1 MNRIGRYEIL
11 EEIGRGAMGVVYKAL
26 DPALGRIVAVKTI
39 HLSELTDPAER
50 EKQRERL
57 LREARSAAILSHPGI
72 VTVYDIAESDGAAH
86 VFMEFVNGPALE
98 RIMDERRVT
107 RDLVLNV
114 IGQTA
119 AALDYAHSK
128 GIIHRDVKPANIMI
142 HEDGKVKITDF
153 GIAKIL
159 SERLTQTGTMLGTP
173 NYMSPEQ
180 IRGLP
185 LDGRSDQFALATVAY
200 ELLTGEKP
208 FTAPSVPAVLFKVV
222 QEEPE
227 RPMRLNPTLNA
238 AIEAVLL
245 RALRKDPAERYPTCV
260 EFASALAAACASPG
274 WEPLPRGAG
283 STAPTLE
290 AVAALPGVA
299 GPAYRRRRRPG
310 DTTEETAGTSG
321 RLWKPLLAALMAIG
335 AVLGLVV
342 GLTRWLGPEAAQKSA
357 PLQQEAG
364 ARPAPEGIPKP
375 SPSVAEPPPAASP
388 HEAEQAPTPEPPRAE
403 PEPEPAASKETPK
416 KAAGRQRPVVVRPPA
431 SSAEQMVTVETYPP
445 GGVVIFDNNPS
456 VTCKAPCTMPL
467 LPGRHSVRAS
477 LPGYRDDFKYFQ
489 VPDEVFVFFRLEMRV
504 GQLSI
509 KTNPPGA
516 AISVNGQDRPER
528 TPAILTLPPGRYR
541 IVLTLPGYPRDEQE
555 IEIRENSLKNYSVDW
570 TAR

>member
-26 DPALGRIVAVKTI
+26 DPALGRIVAIKTI

-50 EKQRERL
+50 NRQRERL

-107 RDLVLNV
+107 RDLVLDV
-114 IGQTA
+114 IAQTA

-180 IRGLP
+180 IRGLAM
-185 LDGRSDQFALATVAY
+185 DGRSDQFALATVAY

-208 FTAPSVPAVLFKVV
+208 FAAPSVPAVLFKVV

-245 RALRKDPAERYPTCV
+245 RALRKDPAERYQTCV
-260 EFASALAAACASPG
+260 EFASALTAACGSPG
-274 WEPLPRGAG
+274 WKPFPRGAS

-290 AVAALPGVA
+290 TAVVPANVA
-299 GPAYRRRRRPG
+299 GATYRRRRRPG
-310 DTTEETAGTSG
+310 DTTEETAGKPG
-321 RLWKPLLAALMAIG
+321 RLWKPLLAALVAMG
-335 AVLGLVV
+335 TVFGLVV
-342 GLTRWLGPEAAQKSA
+342 GLTRWLGPEA
-357 PLQQEAG
+357 LQQSVPFQGDAG
-364 ARPAPEGIPKP
+364 AGPAPGEIPKP
-375 SPSVAEPPPAASP
+375 SPSVGQPPPPASRS
-388 HEAEQAPTPEPPRAE
+388 EAEQVPAEASPSGGQESE
-403 PEPEPAASKETPK
+403 PEAPKETPR
-416 KAAGRQRPVVVRPPA
+416 KAPAKQRPVVVRPPA

-456 VTCKAPCTMPL
+456 ITCKTPCTMPL

-509 KTNPPGA
+509 QTNPPGA
-516 AISVNGQDRPER
+516 VIFVNGQERAER

-541 IVLTLPGYPRDEQE
+541 IGLTLPGYPRDEQE
-555 IEIRENSLKNYSVDW
+555 IEIREGSLKNYSVDW